1 VVKIIT
7 KRPKRIINPTMHGYK
22 KNIRISLHEKIV
34 EGSKRPRTTSIR
46 KGKHRNTPH
55 YSTYSEGKS
64 SVNRRTGRK

>member
-1 VVKIIT
+1 
-7 KRPKRIINPTMHGYK
+7 MHGYK

-64 SVNRRTGRK
+64 SRNSKTGRR